1 MGVIILVM
9 KDWVSEGQG
18 RDWGG
23 GSSLATAGIDCSHRW
38 AQECANDEG
47 VLRPRVP

>member
-1 MGVIILVM
+1 MLVGVIILVM

-18 RDWGG
+18 RDL
-23 GSSLATAGIDCSHRW
+23 GSSLATAGIDCSYRW

-47 VLRPRVP
+47 VSRPRIP